1 MNSNFT
7 EALRQTPFIR
17 LIIPLI
23 TGILVKLNIYF
34 QIHLVAISAIILFSL
49 LILIIFSSFKK
60 LYANYKIRWIFGIF
74 FNLVLFSI
82 GLLLVDLNFSKVSK
96 GTINQTDGY
105 LLASVIEKPETKEKS
120 IKATLEIKAIGD
132 KDQWIETTGKVL
144 IFFQKDSASENI
156 DVGDNILFKPEISE
170 KRITGNPS
178 EFNFEK
184 YLTYHLISD
193 QTYLKSANWKKINEK
208 ETGLKQLAY
217 KIRDKF
223 LNTFKKYGI
232 SGDEFSVLSA
242 LTVGYKSEL
251 DNKIKHSYSS
261 SGATHILSVSGLH
274 VGIIFLVFN
283 SLLMFLEKSKYGK
296 LIKAIFLILFL
307 WFYAL
312 LTGLS
317 PSVLRAATMLSFV
330 IVGKSLNRNANIYN
344 SISASAFIL
353 IIINPFIIT
362 DLGFQLSYLALI
374 SIIYFQ
380 PKVYNWFY
388 IKNKWLDKIWVLV
401 SVAIAAQIVSTPISL
416 FYFHQFPNYFLL
428 TNILVVPMSTIII
441 YLALILLAFSSLDI
455 VANYIGIVLK
465 YSVRVLNNT
474 ITSIEGLPY
483 SVSEDIYINGV
494 QMFLIY
500 LFILVITGYFVL
512 KKNSM
517 LQLSLITIIL
527 FLTSIFYNDFSALKQ
542 RKLIVY
548 NIPGNTAINF
558 IDGKDNILIS
568 NLSKNEN
575 NSTLLFTTKNNW
587 LDLGLQKEKIVDINS
602 LNRNS
607 LFSNNLIVDNKNLLL
622 KDRYLGFYNYRFL
635 IINKDFQLKKYTK
648 KLKVDYI
655 LITSNNK
662 IKIRDLVKYYNFKNL
677 IIDSSNSP
685 RNIEKWKDECEKCK
699 ITYNIVSEN
708 GAFVKNL

>member
-7 EALRQTPFIR
+7 ETLRQTPFIR

-23 TGILVKLNIYF
+23 TGILVKLNIQF
-34 QIHLVAISAIILFSL
+34 QIPIFALSAIIFFFIFL
-49 LILIIFSSFKK
+49 LIIFSGFKK
-60 LYANYKIRWIFGIF
+60 LYTNYKIRWAFGIF

-105 LLASVIEKPETKEKS
+105 LLASVIEKPEIKEKS

-132 KDQWIETTGKVL
+132 KDQWIETNGKVL

-208 ETGLKQLAY
+208 ETGLKLYAY
-217 KIRDKF
+217 EIRDKF
-223 LNTFKKYGI
+223 LNIFKKYGI
-232 SGDEFSVLSA
+232 SGNEYSVLSA
-242 LTVGYKSEL
+242 LTVGYTSEL
-251 DNKIKHSYSS
+251 DSKIKHSYSS

-274 VGIIFLVFN
+274 VGIIFIVFN
-283 SLLMFLEKSKYGK
+283 YLLKFMEKIKYGK

-317 PSVLRAATMLSFV
+317 PSVLRSAAMLSFV
-330 IVGKSLNRNANIYN
+330 IVGQSLNRKANIYN
-344 SISASAFIL
+344 SITASAFIL

-380 PKVYNWFY
+380 PLIYNWFF

-401 SVAIAAQIVSTPISL
+401 SVSIAAQIVSTPISL

-441 YLALILLAFSSLDI
+441 YLALTLLAFSSLDV
-455 VANYIGIVLK
+455 VANYIGIALK
-465 YSVRVLNNT
+465 YSVRILNNT
-474 ITSIEGLPY
+474 ITSIEGLPH
-483 SVSEDIYINGV
+483 SVSENIYINGF

-500 LFILVITGYFVL
+500 LFIIVFTSYFIL
-512 KKNSM
+512 KRNSM
-517 LQLSLITIIL
+517 LRLSLITIIL
-527 FLTSIFYNDFSALKQ
+527 FLVSTFYNDFSALKQ

-568 NLSKNEN
+568 NLTKNAN
-575 NSTLLFTTKNNW
+575 SSTLLFTTKNNW
-587 LDLGLQKEKIVDINS
+587 LELGLQKEKIVDVNS

-607 LFSNNLIVDNKNLLL
+607 LFTNNLTVDNKNILL
-622 KDRYLGFYNYRFL
+622 KDRYLGFYNHRFL

-648 KLKVDYI
+648 KIKVDYI

-662 IKIRDLVKYYNFKNL
+662 IKVSDLVKYYDVKTL
-677 IIDSSNSP
+677 IIDSSNSL
-685 RNIEKWKDECEKCK
+685 RNIEKWKTECAKFN
-699 ITYNIVSEN
+699 IAYNVVAEN
-708 GAFVKNL
+708 GAFITNL

>member
-23 TGILVKLNIYF
+23 TGILVKLNIHF

-60 LYANYKIRWIFGIF
+60 LYASYKIRWIFGIF
-74 FNLVLFSI
+74 FNLLLFSI

-208 ETGLKQLAY
+208 ETGLKQFAY

-512 KKNSM
+512 KRNSM

-587 LDLGLQKEKIVDINS
+587 LELGLQKEKIVDINS

-662 IKIRDLVKYYNFKNL
+662 IKISDLVKYYNFKNL

-685 RNIEKWKDECEKCK
+685 RNIEKWKYECEKCK